1 MTRKDI
7 QNRLFNFKRTA
18 LALSL
23 ILLPGCVLHWF
34 SSFSLVDAISL
45 STLWL
50 VPGLAYLYL
59 FCSSLAAVQCLLV
72 FLLPFGRMHSTG
84 FVAFCWLWPITIPM
98 FWRFNKRLDAG
109 TNS

>member
-1 MTRKDI
+1 MDI

-23 ILLPGCVLHWF
+23 ILLPGCVLHW
-34 SSFSLVDAISL
+34 
-45 STLWL
+45 TLWL

-59 FCSSLAAVQCLLV
+59 FCSSLAAVQRLLV